1 MVDRLEQEYE
11 GTVKFE
17 LMNADTNT
25 EAAPLMQQYG
35 VTAVPT
41 FVFINSDG
49 SQAGKLIGAVPE
61 EQLREQ
67 LDALE

>member
-1 MVDRLEQEYE
+1 MVDRLKQEYE

-17 LMNADTNT
+17 LMNADTNAD
-25 EAAPLMQQYG
+25 AAPLMRQYG

-41 FVFINSDG
+41 FVFLNSDG